1 MFGRQRHIG
10 DPKIDVEETHSH
22 DALSTLLRFG
32 EVCQLCL
39 QSIKGRKKLFPRI
52 LIKMLRNFP
61 EGNARKS
68 HRLFL
73 RHTLPVK
80 TAKLKYIGFG
90 RLHQLIQLC
99 GVIGRC
105 RLCQGVFKP
114 GKFFH

>member
-52 LIKMLRNFP
+52 LIEMLRNFP

-80 TAKLKYIGFG
+80 TTKLKYIGFG
-90 RLHQLIQLC
+90 
-99 GVIGRC
+99 
-105 RLCQGVFKP
+105 
-114 GKFFH
+114 